1 MNLTQSTSSS
11 GQMKDMLSELNR
23 KVKGND
29 RAKKLMIC
37 ALMADLAL
45 LLHATPGTAK
55 TLSAATLAR
64 MIEGARFGRI
74 QGTPD
79 LTPSDITGV
88 EYLDRKTSDWKIKRG
103 LIIDREIVLGDEIN
117 RIRPIT
123 LSAMLAA
130 LAERQVD
137 VFGERIWLADPFFFI
152 STMNP
157 IESEGVFPL
166 PEAFYDRMG
175 LQLNFSYMSREAEM
189 LVLSDVMLHGRDA
202 TSDIRHVA
210 SLEDVRRM
218 RKEVDALVASASPA
232 LTRYATDICRA
243 TRPGLKQG
251 SAGATQEDNELYDN
265 FERVHGSSAQSLRQ
279 AVAVGSST
287 RGGICMLRAGA
298 ALALFEEDVHLTPDH
313 IKFVASDALRHR
325 IVLRP
330 EASYTGVSTD
340 VVIDQVMR
348 NVPVAG

>member
-1 MNLTQSTSSS
+1 MTHVQSASSS
-11 GQMKDMLSELNR
+11 GQMKEMLTELDR
-23 KVKGND
+23 KVKGNV
-29 RAKKLMIC
+29 RAKKLKIC
-37 ALMADLAL
+37 ALMADLAV
-45 LLHATPGTAK
+45 LLHAAPGTAK
-55 TLSAATLAR
+55 TLSAATLSR

-88 EYLDRKTSDWKIKRG
+88 EYLDRQTSDWRIKRG

-137 VFGERIWLADPFFFI
+137 VFGQRIWLADPFFFI

-175 LQLNFSYMSREAEM
+175 LQLNLSYMSREAEM
-189 LVLSDVMLHGRDA
+189 QVLSDVLLHGRNA
-202 TSDIRHVA
+202 TSDVRHVV

-218 RKEVDALVASASPA
+218 RKEVDDLVASASPA
-232 LTRYATDICRA
+232 LTRYATDLCRA
-243 TRPGLKQG
+243 TRPGLKPGAG
-251 SAGATQEDNELYDN
+251 STAEDNELYLN
-265 FERVHGSSAQSLRQ
+265 FEKLHGTSAASLRK

-298 ALALFEEDVHLTPDH
+298 ALALFEQDGHLTPDH
-313 IKFVASDALRHR
+313 IKFVAPDALRHR
-325 IVLRP
+325 IILRP
-330 EASYTGVSTD
+330 EAAYSGVTID
-340 VVIDQVMR
+340 AVIEQVMQ
-348 NVPVAG
+348 NVPVV